1 MLVFRWPCWLAL
13 TGPTLLVL
21 LGLSP
26 ESRAE
31 NRKIPQTE
39 QRIVIDGRMDE
50 WQAVPSFPVTLRP
63 SREAVEPSEDLS
75 AAVRFTFDAK
85 RFYAAVEVIDDCF
98 EFPSRSW
105 RYGDG
110 FLLTFFDPGRGN
122 VGDRFITFGFSQI
135 KNKPSVVLLNRD
147 GDYFPPASLKDIDL
161 EITLDEK
168 RNLLTYEVAIPFSLL
183 TPFRPFIQES
193 WGINLIYADRD
204 GEEREVLQ
212 LYPDPEYDAELS
224 SRRRGEVFDFVL
236 RSNPVR
242 AQMQGVMS
250 ASHYY
255 DDASKVLIL
264 GIQNPGGQEEWT
276 LRYNLSSTP
285 INRDGRAKIPV
296 APGKSRIE
304 WELDGEEFPSAAY
317 VLSVGVVD
325 ARGTLLFTQDNPFF
339 VLKRSELAAMK
350 TEMEEASA
358 GQLFSEDER
367 FRNSFPSVE
376 FRLDRVT
383 EYMALAHPHADMTRI
398 HQWYVDL
405 AFLMKEIG
413 EEKPALFL
421 PGRVGRLAHRSG
433 LDGSLQPYS
442 VYVPDYY
449 NGEEALPLYV
459 TLHGSG
465 VDERQ
470 TIIYVAQTLLSFS
483 MSGKA
488 GRFIILAP
496 QGRGL
501 SDWYLG
507 DAGTDV
513 MESIAHVKTL
523 YNIDEDRIML
533 DGFSMGGY
541 GAWRLGL
548 TFPDVFKAVVI
559 RSGAVSPPPSVGGE
573 NILDLMRPGILN
585 SYFVVHGAKDNAV
598 PVDNARSAVQKLDQV
613 GIDHRYVEVKDGAH
627 TGYDKWSDILTWLKR
642 KVGWEDFS
650 PTRKQPRKKYPHP

>member
-1 MLVFRWPCWLAL
+1 MVIRRPRWFAL
-13 TGPTLLVL
+13 IGMVLLVL
-21 LGLSP
+21 LGLCH

-31 NRKIPQTE
+31 NRKIPQAE
-39 QRIVIDGRMDE
+39 QKIVIDGLLNE
-50 WQAVPSFPVTLRP
+50 WQAVPSFLIKLRP
-63 SREAVEPSEDLS
+63 SGDEVEPSEDLS
-75 AAVRFTFDAK
+75 AAARFTFDAK
-85 RFYAAVEVIDDCF
+85 RFYAAVEVIDDRF
-98 EFPSRSW
+98 DFPSRGW

-110 FLLTFFDPGRGN
+110 FLLTFFDPIQGN

-135 KNKPSVVLLNRD
+135 KKKPTVILLNRD
-147 GDYFPPASLKDIDL
+147 GNYFPPASLKDVDL
-161 EITLDEK
+161 EIMLDEK
-168 RNLLTYEVAIPFSLL
+168 HNLLSYEIAIPFSLL

-204 GEEREVLQ
+204 GEESEVLQ
-212 LYPDPEYDAELS
+212 LYPDPEYDTEFS
-224 SRRRGEVFDFVL
+224 SRRRGEVLDFV
-236 RSNPVR
+236 RRRNPVR

-250 ASHYY
+250 ASHYF

-264 GIQNPGGQEEWT
+264 GIQNPGGEEEWT
-276 LRYNLSSTP
+276 LKYNLSSTP
-285 INRDGRAKIPV
+285 INRDGRTKIRV
-296 APGKSRIE
+296 APGQSLIE
-304 WELDGEEFPSAAY
+304 WELDGEAFPSAAY

-325 ARGTLLFTQDNPFF
+325 ARGSLLFTQDNPFF
-339 VLKRSELAAMK
+339 VLDRSELAAMNS
-350 TEMEEASA
+350 ELEEART

-376 FRLDRVT
+376 FRLDKIN
-383 EYMALAHPHADMTRI
+383 EYMAQAHPHADMIRI
-398 HQWYVDL
+398 HQWYADL
-405 AFLMKEIG
+405 AFLLKEIG

-433 LDGSLQPYS
+433 LDNSLQPYS
-442 VYVPDYY
+442 VYVPDFY

-470 TIIYVAQTLLSFS
+470 TIMYVAQTLLSYN
-483 MSGKA
+483 MSDKA

-513 MESIAHVKTL
+513 MECIAHVKTL
-523 YNIDEDRIML
+523 YNIDEGRIML

-598 PVDNARSAVQKLDQV
+598 PVSNARSAVQKLEQV

-627 TGYDKWSDILTWLKR
+627 SGYDKWSDILTWLKR

-650 PTRKQPRKKYPHP
+650 PTRKPPRKKYPRP